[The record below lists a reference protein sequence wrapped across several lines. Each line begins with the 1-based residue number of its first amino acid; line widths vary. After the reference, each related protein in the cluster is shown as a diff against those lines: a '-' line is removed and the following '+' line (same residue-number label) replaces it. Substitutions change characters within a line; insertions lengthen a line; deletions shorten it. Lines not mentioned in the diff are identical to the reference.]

1 MGSIGLSFGSPTSGQ
16 GFDVTTTVASIV
28 ANLQSS
34 ETPYKSQL
42 TSLHAEDAVI
52 SNLGTLMSTLS
63 TDIDNLSGATGA
75 LSALTGSSSN
85 TNVLQLTGASTGATA
100 GTHSVIVSQLA
111 QTASAFGSPVAATD
125 TLSGTMSIQ
134 VGTGTALTIAVN
146 PLNNTLSGLA
156 ASINAVNSGV
166 TASVVAGTNG
176 DQLSLVSETSGAA
189 GGITVFSSGLT
200 NATTGAAVT
209 FSAGEPPQDAVLK
222 VDGIDATSSSNTVT
236 SVLPGVTFQLLNTS
250 TTPVQVNIVNDT
262 STMSTAVSTLV
273 KDYNAV
279 VAALNTQESNS
290 ATGSAQPFFG
300 NPLIATI
307 QEQMDTAISGSST
320 GDPTGIG
327 AIGVSVNTNGTLT
340 LNSDTLSTALSTNF
354 STVLSL
360 FQGAGGVGENLT
372 TAVNSLGNNQP
383 TGILQLAANENTSQ
397 ETDLNSTLTRMNAN
411 ITSQTATLTAQLNA
425 ANQMLQ
431 LIPVQIQEVNTLY
444 DAVTGYGQSK

>member
-28 ANLQSS
+28 ANLQAS

-85 TNVLQLTGASTGATA
+85 TNVLQLTGASTGSTA

-176 DQLSLVSETSGAA
+176 DQLSLVSGTSGAA
-189 GGITVFSSGLT
+189 GGITVSSSGLT

>member
-16 GFDVTTTVASIV
+16 GFNVATTVASIV
-28 ANLQSS
+28 ANLQAG
-34 ETPYKSQL
+34 EAPYQSQL
-42 TSLHAEDAVI
+42 TSLHAEDSVI

-85 TNVLQLTGASTGATA
+85 TGVLQLTGASTGATA
-100 GTHSVIVSQLA
+100 STHSIIVSQLA
-111 QTASAFGSPVAATD
+111 QTASAYGSPVAATD
-125 TLSGTMSIQ
+125 ALSGSMSIQ
-134 VGTGTALTIAVN
+134 VGTGAALTIAVN
-146 PLNNTLSGLA
+146 PSNNTLSGLA

-166 TASVVAGTNG
+166 TASVISGTNG
-176 DQLSLVSETSGAA
+176 NQLSLVSETSGAA
-189 GGITVFSSGLT
+189 GGITVSSSGLT
-200 NATTGAAVT
+200 DTTTGGGVA
-209 FSAGEPPQDAVLK
+209 FSAGEAPQDAIMQ
-222 VDGIDATSSSNTVT
+222 VDGIAATSSSNTVST
-236 SVLPGVTFQLLNTS
+236 VLPGVTFQLLTTS
-250 TTPVQVNIVNDT
+250 ATPVQVNIVNDT
-262 STMSTAVSTLV
+262 STMSTAVTSLV

-279 VAALNTQESNS
+279 VTALNTQEGKSS
-290 ATGSAQPFFG
+290 TGTAEPFFG

-307 QEQMDTAISGSST
+307 QEQMDTAISGSSS
-320 GDPTGIG
+320 GDANGMA
-327 AIGVSVNTNGTLT
+327 AIGVTIKTDGTLT
-340 LNSDTLSTALSTNF
+340 LNTDTLSTALSTNF
-354 STVLSL
+354 NTVLSL

-425 ANQMLQ
+425 ANQTLE

>member
-189 GGITVFSSGLT
+189 GGITVSSSGLT